1 MAFHYETNKISAY
14 MRAIGKL
21 EDWRKWYVGQTG
33 AIIEGKFVVDKT
45 DVERVLTRSCLILI
59 CYESNRLT
67 TGFTVSHTALL
78 VAFCLYR

>member
-33 AIIEGKFVVDKT
+33 AIIEGKFVVYKT
-45 DVERVLTRSCLILI
+45 DVDRFLQGLPDFDLI
-59 CYESNRLT
+59 
-67 TGFTVSHTALL
+67 
-78 VAFCLYR
+78 